1 MVAPSPDKLAI
12 IAGGGA
18 LPGLLIAARRN
29 AGLPYYV
36 VGLQGFAN
44 ASELG
49 QEPDLWLRF
58 GEAGKGFELL
68 RKAGVSHVVMAGA
81 VKRPSFAD
89 MKPDFKTASFFARIA
104 GKALGDDG
112 LLSAVISEVES
123 EGFQVLGADEILA
136 GLLAPQGVLGTHKP
150 DVESLADIAIGAA
163 AARDLG
169 QRDVGQAVVVQS
181 GAVTAR
187 EDETGT
193 DALIARSSGGVLVKM
208 KKPQQERRID
218 LPTIGVNTVR
228 NAAARGFKGIAIEA
242 GQTLIIDQPGVIAA
256 ANETGLFVV
265 GVTGEQLGLPA
276 LPTLPLVYVV
286 AAEPSGDHIGA
297 LLIKALKEET
307 AGRIRIAGIG
317 GPAMGRAGL
326 RSLFNPAELALLG
339 IFEVI
344 PKVRMVLR
352 RVAQTVADIEKK
364 NPSVLV
370 TIDSWGF
377 TGRIHERLAKKN
389 SSIKRVRYVA
399 PQVWAWRPGRA
410 KQLARWIQHLMTLFP
425 FEPSFF
431 TKYGLETSW
440 VGHPVLESGADK
452 GDGVRFR
459 QTHNIGADE
468 TLITVLPGSR
478 GGEVSRLLGVFG
490 ETVQAL
496 AHQIPN
502 LRVVVPTVPNVEARV
517 RAAVA
522 TWPGRPIV
530 VTTEHYDAFAASR
543 AALAASGT
551 VSLELAMA
559 GLPHLIAYKVNALSA
574 FAFRLLANTKFV
586 NLVNIILGRVVVPE
600 RLQADCN
607 ATVLTADMLRLIND
621 PNYRDTQKADFKTAL
636 SKLAPEGLTPS
647 HQAARKVLEF
657 VIKP

>member
-1 MVAPSPDKLAI
+1 MAAPHPDKLAI
-12 IAGGGA
+12 IAGSGA

-36 VGLQGFAN
+36 VGLQGFATV
-44 ASELG
+44 SELG

-68 RKAGVSHVVMAGA
+68 RKASVTHVVMAGA

-89 MKPDFKTASFFARIA
+89 LKPDLKTASFFARIA

-123 EGFQVLGADEILA
+123 EGFQVVGADEILSA
-136 GLLAPQGVLGTHKP
+136 LLAPHGVLGAHKP
-150 DVESLADIAIGAA
+150 DAQSLTDIAVGAA

-169 QRDVGQAVVVQS
+169 QRDLGQAVVALDGV
-181 GAVTAR
+181 VTAR

-193 DALIARSSGGVLVKM
+193 DALIARVSGGVLVKM

-228 NAAARGFKGIAIEA
+228 NAAARGFKGIAVEA
-242 GQTLIIDQPGVIAA
+242 GHTLVIDQASVIAA
-256 ANETGLFVV
+256 ANELGLFVI

-276 LPTLPLVYVV
+276 LPTLPLIYVV

-297 LLIKALKEET
+297 LFIKALKDET
-307 AGRIRIAGIG
+307 HGQVRIAGIG
-317 GPAMGRAGL
+317 GPAMARVGL

-364 NPSVLV
+364 NPAVLV

-377 TGRIHERLAKKN
+377 TGRIHERLAKKR
-389 SSIKRVRYVA
+389 SPIKRIRYVA

-425 FEPSFF
+425 FEPPYF
-431 TKYGLETSW
+431 TKYGLDTSW

-452 GDGVRFR
+452 GDGAKFK
-459 QTHNIGADE
+459 QAHDIAGTD

-490 ETVQAL
+490 ETVKAL
-496 AHQIPN
+496 AQQIPN
-502 LRVVVPTVPNVEARV
+502 LRIVVPTVPNVEARV

-586 NLVNIILGRVVVPE
+586 NLVNILLGRVAVPE
-600 RLQADCN
+600 RLQEDCN
-607 ATVLTADMLRLIND
+607 VSVLTADLLKLIND
-621 PNYRDTQKADFKTAL
+621 ENYRSAQKADFKTAL

-647 HQAARKVLEF
+647 RQAARKVLEF
-657 VIKP
+657 VIKR